1 MTDPIKITINS
12 DDEPIR
18 VNSRIETW
26 AASYTSSEPLR
37 KAIIKRT
44 LLVAAF
50 DERFVDRTINDA
62 ELLDQVAS
70 EMLAETPLPLI
81 AGDDDQAT
89 SSAK

>member
-37 KAIIKRT
+37 KAIIKRK

-62 ELLDQVAS
+62 ELRELLDQVAFRGA
-70 EMLAETPLPLI
+70 LRHR
-81 AGDDDQAT
+81 
-89 SSAK
+89 K